1 MKKKTRININT
12 SFKIYLKVLL
22 SFINNKYP
30 PKKKFEN
37 DLKNFFLTENLLLT
51 SQGRV
56 AAFNI
61 FKVILTSKKNEIL
74 ISPYTLTEVI
84 NAIKYAGGKPVYVEI
99 DIKKGLPLEK
109 DLDKKINENTAGL
122 VITHLYS
129 NKEDILNFKYKY
141 EQKIKIVEDVAI
153 NFGAKIDQYNFL
165 GTIFDYS
172 FFSFGVMK
180 NLCTF
185 HGGVIFAKD
194 KSKLFE
200 IEQNLNKNI
209 KYPTFDSLKLLFFCI
224 LIDFFYSKYI
234 YNFFTHYILSIPL
247 KKLDQLMYP
256 GVYPKFFK
264 KIPKY
269 YNYCFQENFSIAGI
283 QNLKKLDS
291 RHIRKIEKVKI
302 YEKYLDKNLK
312 INNYNFYEVN
322 SFLEYPV
329 LLKKNNNKFLSKELL
344 KIGYDVRHTWYINN
358 SRYLNLN
365 NTESFPNCE
374 YLHEKILSL
383 PTHDK
388 ILEKDV
394 IKICQLINFYEKSNI

>member
-22 SFINNKYP
+22 SFIINKYP

-99 DIKKGLPLEK
+99 DIKKGLPLEQ

-141 EQKIKIVEDVAI
+141 EKKIKIVEDVAI

-165 GTIFDYS
+165 GTI
-172 FFSFGVMK
+172 
-180 NLCTF
+180 
-185 HGGVIFAKD
+185 
-194 KSKLFE
+194 
-200 IEQNLNKNI
+200 
-209 KYPTFDSLKLLFFCI
+209 
-224 LIDFFYSKYI
+224 
-234 YNFFTHYILSIPL
+234 
-247 KKLDQLMYP
+247 LDLR
-256 GVYPKFFK
+256 
-264 KIPKY
+264 
-269 YNYCFQENFSIAGI
+269 IAV
-283 QNLKKLDS
+283 S
-291 RHIRKIEKVKI
+291 
-302 YEKYLDKNLK
+302 
-312 INNYNFYEVN
+312 
-322 SFLEYPV
+322 
-329 LLKKNNNKFLSKELL
+329 
-344 KIGYDVRHTWYINN
+344 
-358 SRYLNLN
+358 
-365 NTESFPNCE
+365 
-374 YLHEKILSL
+374 
-383 PTHDK
+383 
-388 ILEKDV
+388 
-394 IKICQLINFYEKSNI
+394 